1 MKMNILAG
9 IGTCATLALAA
20 ALAASSAPRAQSGTP
35 RYEFDAAWNK
45 PFPNRWINGG
55 LGGLCDDANDHVLV
69 LNRQDAGRAEL
80 SAGAMAPPINAFDA
94 AGNVAHSWGAPTV
107 TRPRA

>member
-35 RYEFDAAWNK
+35 RYEFDASWNK

-55 LGGLCDDANDHVLV
+55 LGGVIGGAHFDFDGL
-69 LNRQDAGRAEL
+69 EL
-80 SAGAMAPPINAFDA
+80 LARLGIKLA
-94 AGNVAHSWGAPTV
+94 AGFERSSQV
-107 TRPRA
+107 RPRRPIAQRQTDIDAHVPDAK